1 MRTHHTK
8 RLRTTLIAATA
19 ALGLVLAGCGS
30 DDDGGDDAATGGGD
44 ATGTSADGGETTTAA
59 EGGGGDCSTVILG
72 YIPSWTDGLST
83 AWLLDNMLTEAGYTV
98 EHQELNEPGVL
109 YTALAEGDVDVYPSA
124 WPEVTHASYMEE
136 YGDSIEDLGTYYDNA
151 KLTMAVPEYVDI
163 SSIEELADNADMFE
177 NRIVGIE
184 AGAGLTE
191 AVETGVIPTYG
202 LDEAGF
208 SLETSSTTGM
218 LAELD
223 SATQAEEPIVVTLWR
238 PFWANAAYPVKDLE
252 DPEGALGD
260 SEGLHF
266 LARSG
271 FSDDCP
277 DVAAAVGEI
286 SLDDETYGAMEDTVV
301 NQFEG
306 EPAEGISAFLEENPD
321 AAPQVGG

>member
-1 MRTHHTK
+1 MRTHQ
-8 RLRTTLIAATA
+8 RTHIRTSLIAATA
-19 ALGLVLAGCGS
+19 ILGLVLSGCGS
-30 DDDGGDDAATGGGD
+30 DAEDDSASEGDDGTAAAEATEEDGGDA
-44 ATGTSADGGETTTAA
+44 
-59 EGGGGDCSTVILG
+59 GGGDCSTVVLG

-83 AWLLDNMLTEAGYTV
+83 AYLLDNMLTNAGYTV
-98 EHQELNEPGVL
+98 EHQEINEPGVL
-109 YTALAEGDVDVYPSA
+109 YTALAGGDVDIYPSA
-124 WPEVTHASYMEE
+124 WPEVTHASYMDE

-163 SSIEELADNADMFE
+163 TSIDELVDNADMFE

-260 SEGLHF
+260 AEGLHF
-266 LARSG
+266 LARTG
-271 FSDDCP
+271 FADDCP

-286 SLDDETYGAMEDTVV
+286 SLDDSTYGAMEDTVV
-301 NQFEG
+301 NEFEG
-306 EPAEGISAFLEENPD
+306 EPAEGISAFLEEYPD
-321 AAPQVGG
+321 AVPAVGS